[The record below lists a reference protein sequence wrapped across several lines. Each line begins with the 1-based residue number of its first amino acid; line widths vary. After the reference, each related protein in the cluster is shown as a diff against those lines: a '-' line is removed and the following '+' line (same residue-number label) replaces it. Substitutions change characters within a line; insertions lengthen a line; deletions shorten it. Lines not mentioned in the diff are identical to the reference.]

1 MYLSSY
7 GAIISTFWV
16 KPCSN
21 RLMSADRIQQ
31 GLEEKEYD
39 LTKQDFSLVGF
50 VFSSPVVLLYTSKLY
65 SVSFYCYIYL
75 LDVRGVGGRGVYT
88 VV

>member
-21 RLMSADRIQQ
+21 RLMSADRIQK

-39 LTKQDFSLVGF
+39 LTKQVFSLFGF

>member
-1 MYLSSY
+1 
-7 GAIISTFWV
+7 
-16 KPCSN
+16 
-21 RLMSADRIQQ
+21 MSADRIQQ

-50 VFSSPVVLLYTSKLY
+50 VFSSPVVLLYTTKLY
-65 SVSFYCYIYL
+65 SVSIYCYRYL
-75 LDVRGVGGRGVYT
+75 LDVRGMGGRGVYT